1 MTVQQLR
8 EKTPESSNAFSSFR
22 NYHLSES
29 QKIVTKSVPGK
40 RSLKLLRIQAKL
52 ESNNRS
58 YPRSIPLVF
67 DLAKGAVVQD
77 VDGNRYIDFFSGCG
91 VLNLGH
97 NNPKIVEDLRSY
109 EGSIMQ
115 AVDLATEAKINFIRK
130 LFSLFPNVLKNKCKI
145 NFGGPTGADAIESAI
160 KLARINTG
168 RHSIIAFQGGYHGMT
183 AGALSVSSK
192 LKHRASVNP
201 LIPGVHFM
209 PYCNCY
215 RCAFDLDYRK
225 CKMECFKYLK
235 NCIEN
240 PHSGIDKPAA
250 ILVEPIQGEGGT
262 NIPREDWLEKVT
274 QVARNNDILV
284 IFDEIQAGF
293 FRTGKLFSFE
303 HTNAVPD
310 IIAMSKGVGGIGFP
324 LSLIIYDKK
333 LDTWEP
339 GTHIG
344 TFRGNQ
350 LAMVAGTSAMNLI
363 IDEHVGEHVQVI
375 GEAIM
380 AELKEIQKDNMFIGD
395 VRGTGMMFGIEY
407 VSDKKT
413 KRPFPEMARVVRKLC
428 YEMGLLVEIGG
439 LYDNVVRFLPPLIIT
454 PEIMKNGISIFEK
467 ANIKAPKTLKLFDVT
482 ESRINLRV
490 ACRSN

>member
-1 MTVQQLR
+1 
-8 EKTPESSNAFSSFR
+8 
-22 NYHLSES
+22 
-29 QKIVTKSVPGK
+29 
-40 RSLKLLRIQAKL
+40 L

-67 DLAKGAVVQD
+67 DVARGAVVQD
-77 VDGNRYIDFFSGCG
+77 VDGNRFIDFFSGCG

-97 NNPKIVEDLRSY
+97 NNPKILDDVRCY
-109 EGSIMQ
+109 EGNIMQ
-115 AVDLATEAKINFIRK
+115 SVDLATEAKINFIQRI
-130 LFSLFPNVLKNKCKI
+130 FSLLPNGLRNKSKI
-145 NFGGPTGADAIESAI
+145 NFGGPTGSDAIEQAI

-192 LKHRASVNP
+192 LKHRADATP

-215 RCAFDLDYRK
+215 RCSFDLDHRK
-225 CKMECFKYLK
+225 CKMECFRYFK
-235 NCIEN
+235 NSIEN

-250 ILVEPIQGEGGT
+250 IILEPVQGEGGT
-262 NIPREDWLEKVT
+262 NIPRNGWLEKIT
-274 QVARNNDILV
+274 HVARKNGILI

-324 LSLIIYDKK
+324 LSFIIYDKQ
-333 LDTWEP
+333 LDTWTP

-350 LAMVAGTSAMNLI
+350 LGMVAGASAMKLI
-363 IDEHVGEHVQVI
+363 IEEHVEQHVVSMGADI
-375 GEAIM
+375 LAT
-380 AELKEIQKDNMFIGD
+380 LRDIQKEHLFIGD
-395 VRGTGMMFGIEY
+395 VRGIGMMFGIEY
-407 VSDKKT
+407 VSDRKT
-413 KRPFPEMARVVRKLC
+413 KRPFPEMAKVIRKLC
-428 YEMGLLVEIGG
+428 YEMGLLVEVGG
-439 LYDNVVRFLPPLIIT
+439 LYDNVVRFLPPLILT
-454 PEIMKNGISIFEK
+454 SELMKNGMAIFRK
-467 ANIKAPKTLKLFDVT
+467 ANTKALNRLEGLAVNKSATQYPMATL
-482 ESRINLRV
+482 S
-490 ACRSN
+490 